1 MDCEISSTRARAQA
15 SKARSEEEAQ
25 RGSTSMVMVVMMM
38 LTLILNSAAP
48 SPFSA
53 LVIRLLSSPG
63 SGLRVGFFVGAA
75 PRVEGRMSPSRRL

>member
-15 SKARSEEEAQ
+15 SKARSEEAQ